1 LEYLNLLV
9 VKKHFPLQFVD
20 SNWLKRYNMHLRPI
34 VNFPS
39 KKQIS
44 HELLLGLVEK
54 TKQLYVL
61 LALVK
66 CHYVTTSFD
75 L

>member
-1 LEYLNLLV
+1 
-9 VKKHFPLQFVD
+9 
-20 SNWLKRYNMHLRPI
+20 MHLHPI

-39 KKQIS
+39 KIQIS

-54 TKQLYVL
+54 TKQLYVS
-61 LALVK
+61 LALVE
-66 CHYVTTSFD
+66 CHYATTSFD